1 MPTEDRRFADVR
13 DLNKVYTFTPRYF
26 REAWLRRAAA
36 LRQQILVSTGL
47 YPMPEKTPLNAK
59 VFGKIEREDY
69 TVEKVYFESY
79 PGFFVTGN
87 LYRPKGKRGPFPGI
101 LNPHGHWGNGRF
113 ANEPLGSIA
122 ARCITQARLG
132 WVAFSWDMVGYNDSL
147 QVPHNFAHPNT
158 PEGKRLT
165 LWGISL
171 MGLQTWNSIRA
182 IDFLQSLPDVDP
194 TRIACTGESGGG
206 TQTFMVCAVDERIQL
221 AAPVNMI
228 SAHMQGGCLCEN
240 APGLRL
246 DTNNVEI
253 AALFAPKPMLMVSCT
268 GDWTVNTPKVEY
280 PAVRSIYELF
290 GAADKVQ
297 YVYINAGHNYNQP
310 SREAVYGFFAHYL
323 QGRPDTQPIPE
334 PPYVM
339 EKIEDLRVFPDKKLP
354 PNAVDATTLT
364 KYLIEQSEK
373 QLEDRK
379 PKSRTSLNSFREV
392 YAPALRHALGVEVPS
407 AGEVVIYNPRPSLGE
422 NYTTERFFIG
432 RADKGDLIPAVL
444 FAPPLALPLSKG
456 ERVGVT
462 LPLSKGEMVGVTLP
476 LAKEEI
482 GGGRAGVRRKSPATL
497 VVHARGKAALLDMNG
512 APNGLLKGL
521 LRQGH
526 IVLAIDCFGTGE
538 SQGQRKEVN
547 FFATYNR
554 TDLAERV
561 QDILTA
567 LVYLKNRFDV
577 SERRVNLIGLDKAG
591 LWCLLARG
599 LMPDVARAVIDA
611 AQFDSTS
618 DEAFVQDLYAPSL
631 RRAGDVRT
639 AAALAAPRPLFL
651 HNTGSAF
658 RTQWIADVYRAVRS
672 EKNLRIER
680 NEAGER
686 KILRWLGE

>member
-1 MPTEDRRFADVR
+1 MGLVTLALAVLFNPTTFAQGGNNMPTEDQRFADVR
-13 DLNKVYTFTPRYF
+13 DLNKVYTFTPPSF
-26 REAWLRRAAA
+26 KEVWLNRAAD

-47 YPMPEKTPLNAK
+47 YPLPERTPLNAK
-59 VFGKIEREDY
+59 IFGKIERADY

-87 LYRPKGKRGPFPGI
+87 LYRPKGKRGPFPAI
-101 LNPHGHWGNGRF
+101 LNPHGHWSNGRF
-113 ANEPLGSIA
+113 ANEESGSIS

-132 WVAFSWDMVGYNDSL
+132 WVAFSWDMVGYNDSV
-147 QVPHNFAHPNT
+147 QVPHNFAHVNT
-158 PEGKRLT
+158 PEGKRLS

-206 TQTFMVCAVDERIQL
+206 TQTFMVCAVDERIKL
-221 AAPVNMI
+221 ASPVNMI

-246 DTNNVEI
+246 DTNNMEI

-268 GDWTVNTPKVEY
+268 GDWTTNTPKVEY
-280 PAVRSIYELF
+280 PAIRSVYELF
-290 GAADKVQ
+290 GEADKVQ
-297 YVYINAGHNYNQP
+297 YVYLNAGHNYNQP

-339 EKIEDLRVFPDKKLP
+339 EKVEDLRVFPDKKLP
-354 PNAVDATTLT
+354 PHAVDAAGLS

-379 PKSRTSLNSFREV
+379 PKNRAMLNSFREV
-392 YAPALRHALGVEVPS
+392 YAPALRHALGVEVPN
-407 AGEVVIYNPRPSLGE
+407 AEEVVIYHPRPSSGE
-422 NYTTERFFIG
+422 NYTAERFFMG
-432 RADKGDLIPAVL
+432 RASKGDLIPAVL
-444 FAPPLALPLSKG
+444 FAP
-456 ERVGVT
+456 T
-462 LPLSKGEMVGVTLP
+462 N
-476 LAKEEI
+476 AK
-482 GGGRAGVRRKSPATL
+482 RQSPATL
-497 VVHARGKAALLDMNG
+497 VVHANGKAALLDANG
-512 APNGLLKGL
+512 APSGLLNGLLQ
-521 LRQGH
+521 QGH
-526 IVLAIDCFGTGE
+526 VVLAIDCFGVGD
-538 SQGQRKEVN
+538 SRGQRKDVG

-554 TDLAERV
+554 TDLAECV
-561 QDILTA
+561 QDIVTA

-577 SERRVNLIGLDKAG
+577 SAKKVNLIGLGKAG

-599 LMPDVARAVIDA
+599 LMPDVARAVIDV
-611 AQFDSTS
+611 AQFDNTN
-618 DEAFVQDLYAPSL
+618 DAAFVKDLYAPSL

-651 HNTGSAF
+651 HNTASAF
-658 RTQWIADVYRAVRS
+658 QTRWIADVYRAVKA
-672 EKNLRIER
+672 EKNLRVER

-686 KILRWLGE
+686 KVLRWLAE